1 MQTSLA
7 RRQRRRRNH
16 NGSRSSGSGISRS
29 FLAILPLFLLGMLFA
44 TSLVG
49 FAGAVEVYSAY
60 SKGLE
65 DPKAGLESIDY
76 NQQTVLYDR
85 TGKIQ
90 LAAFGSEN
98 RRVLKFAEIPDVVL
112 DTTTSTEDKTF
123 WGNTGFDPAA
133 ILASLRD
140 ALSGK
145 PRGGSTITQQLV
157 RLKLLPPT
165 TSTLD
170 RKIKE
175 IIQSV
180 RLTQDFPGE
189 EGKQAIISAYL
200 NLNFYGNQ
208 SYGVAAA
215 AKGYFGVTDLSK
227 LTVAQAAIIAGL
239 LQAPS
244 AYDLVANSV
253 PLDDGTIVVPDGA
266 PIVQRRNTILEEM
279 RRDNQEGLLR
289 GKYSDTE
296 LVAAE
301 SEPVVLHPDTQ
312 PRMIAP
318 QFDLMVRQQL
328 ADLVCGPD
336 VATDDCA
343 LVDTGG
349 YKVITTIDVTMQA
362 DAEKWL
368 KAYVFGPNQA
378 TLADDIKYLADLGIT
393 LKTYPEEYKEI
404 LGPSK
409 SGSKV
414 GLRNGNIHNAAL
426 MALDYRTGQVLA
438 YAGSADFYGK
448 IIKDPGKA
456 GQDYFDPEFDALSSG
471 NGRQPGSSFK
481 PINYVVGIQDKSM
494 TAATMFMDVAT
505 NFGGGDI
512 PTYIPHDADGLE
524 RGPVRMRE
532 ALQYSLN
539 IPAVKAASINGVDH
553 LFQRAQDFG
562 LRFPDGSNPGVS
574 IGIGTVEVHPS
585 DLVSAYGAIAD
596 GGTLV
601 QRNMILSITDSR
613 GAKQWSASLQTLKV
627 THPSTPQATY
637 VVTNMLAGNTD
648 PAQNNWWSQYK
659 IVQGGTRRPATLKTG
674 TSDQTQDLFAL
685 GYVAPPT
692 DPNAPALVAGVWAGN
707 SDNAPGHSVMS
718 LEMAAPIWHAFM
730 QDTTK
735 GMPVVDFHQPAGVT
749 WASVDAYSGMLPG
762 PYTTRTYKEVFV
774 DGTVPTQVDTTKVS
788 FDVDSTTNTLWTY
801 DCPGVK
807 VTKGY
812 LNLSQVDSTNPTW
825 QQYDNIWA
833 SRATKGTGV
842 KGGPNNSATSY
853 FYKVGFWTPFGKTWG
868 APFPPT
874 KYCTSN
880 TGSPPPSPIAT
891 PTPVPTDTP
900 VPTEAP
906 TAEPTAPPVPTDTPA
921 PTPSPAPSGLV
932 VMPLSISLFGFAR
945 RRRGQ
950 RGSRPV
956 APLPTKRG
964 RR

>member
-16 NGSRSSGSGISRS
+16 NGSGRAGSGAARS
-29 FLAILPLFLLGMLFA
+29 VAAILPLFLLGMLFA
-44 TSLVG
+44 MSLVG

-65 DPKAGLESIDY
+65 DPKQGLQDIDY
-76 NQQTVLYDR
+76 HQQTVLYDR
-85 TGKIQ
+85 TGKIE

-98 RRVLKFAEIPDVVL
+98 RRVLKFSEIPNVVL

-133 ILASLRD
+133 ILAAFRD

-145 PRGGSTITQQLV
+145 PRGASTITQQLV
-157 RLKLLPPT
+157 RLKLLPAT

-180 RLTQDFPGE
+180 RLTQEFPGND
-189 EGKQAIISAYL
+189 GKQAIITAYL

-215 AKGYFGVTDLSK
+215 AQGYFGITDLSK
-227 LTVAQAAIIAGL
+227 LTIAQAAIIAGL

-253 PLDDGTIVVPDGA
+253 PLDDGTIVVPDTA

-279 RRDNQEGLLR
+279 RRDNQDGLLR
-289 GKYSDTE
+289 GKYTDAS
-296 LVAAE
+296 LVAAQA
-301 SEPVVLHPDTQ
+301 EPVVLHPDTQ
-312 PRMIAP
+312 PTMIAP

-328 ADLVCGPD
+328 ADLVCAPG
-336 VATDDCA
+336 TDPGDCA

-362 DAEKWL
+362 TAEKWL

-378 TLADDIKYLADLGIT
+378 NLADDTKYLAGLGIT
-393 LKTYPEEYKEI
+393 LKTYPDEYKQI
-404 LGPSK
+404 LGPAK

-414 GLRNGNIHNAAL
+414 GLRNGNMHNAAL
-426 MALDYRTGQVLA
+426 IALDYRTGQVLA

-448 IIKDPGKA
+448 AIKDPAKA
-456 GQDYFDPEFDALSSG
+456 GQNYFDPEFDALSSG

-481 PINYVVGIQDKSM
+481 PINYLIGIQDQSM

-505 NFGGGDI
+505 NFGGGGVPD
-512 PTYIPHDADGLE
+512 YIPHDADGLE

-532 ALQYSLN
+532 AIQYSLN
-539 IPAVKAASINGVDH
+539 IPAIKAASINGVDH
-553 LFQRAQDFG
+553 VVQRAEEFG
-562 LRFPDGSNPGVS
+562 LRFPAGSTPGVS
-574 IGIGTVEVHPS
+574 IGIGTVEVHPA

-596 GGTLV
+596 GGTLA
-601 QRNMILSITDSR
+601 QRNMIVSITDAA
-613 GAKQWSASLQTLKV
+613 GVKVWSASQQTLKV
-627 THPSTPQATY
+627 THPSNPQATY

-659 IVQGGTRRPATLKTG
+659 IMQGNTRRPATLKTG
-674 TSDQTQDLFAL
+674 TSDQTADLFAL

-692 DPNAPALVAGVWAGN
+692 DPNAPAIVAGVWAGN
-707 SDNAPGHSVMS
+707 SDNAPGHSVLS

-730 QDTTK
+730 QDVTK
-735 GMPVVDFHQPAGVT
+735 GLPVVDFPQPAGVT
-749 WASVDAYSGMLPG
+749 WADVDAFSGMLPG
-762 PYTTRTYKEVFV
+762 PYTTKIFKEVFV
-774 DGTVPTQVDTTKVS
+774 DGTVPTQVDTTKMS
-788 FDVDSTTNTLWTY
+788 FDVDTTTNKLWTY

-807 VTKGY
+807 VTNGY
-812 LNLSQVDSTNPTW
+812 LDFSQVDANNPTW
-825 QQYDNIWA
+825 QKYDLIWA
-833 SRATKGTGV
+833 ARATQGSGIR
-842 KGGPNNSATSY
+842 GGPNNGPTSY
-853 FYKVGFWTPFGKTWG
+853 FYEVGFWTPFGKTWG
-868 APFPPT
+868 APFPPGSF
-874 KYCTSN
+874 CTSH
-880 TGSPPPSPIAT
+880 TGTPPPSPS
-891 PTPVPTDTP
+891 PTP
-900 VPTEAP
+900 
-906 TAEPTAPPVPTDTPA
+906 TPA
-921 PTPSPAPSGLV
+921 PTPTPTPTPAPTEVPTAAPTPAPTPTNSPSPTPSALLLP
-932 VMPLSISLFGFAR
+932 PLPLYGFVR
-945 RRRGQ
+945 RRRGP

-956 APLPTKRG
+956 APLPTKRP
-964 RR
+964 R

>member
-29 FLAILPLFLLGMLFA
+29 FLAIIPLFLLGMLFA

-65 DPKAGLESIDY
+65 DPKVGLESIDY
-76 NQQTVLYDR
+76 NQQTILYDR

-180 RLTQDFPGE
+180 RLTQDFPGD

-253 PLDDGTIVVPDGA
+253 PLDDGTIVVPDST

-289 GKYSDTE
+289 GKYADTA

-301 SEPVVLHPDTQ
+301 SEPVVLHPDAQ

-343 LVDTGG
+343 RVDTGG

-393 LKTYPEEYKEI
+393 LKTYPEAYKEI

-448 IIKDPGKA
+448 IIKDPGRA

-481 PINYVVGIQDKSM
+481 PINYVVGIQDRTM

-512 PTYIPHDADGLE
+512 PAYIPHDADGLE

-562 LRFPDGSNPGVS
+562 LRFPEGSNPGVS

-601 QRNMILSITDSR
+601 QRNMILSITDS
-613 GAKQWSASLQTLKV
+613 GGGKQWSASLQTLKV

-730 QDTTK
+730 QDVTK
-735 GMPVVDFHQPAGVT
+735 GTPVVDFHQPAGVT

-762 PYTTRTYKEVFV
+762 PYTTRTFKEVFV
-774 DGTVPTQVDTTKVS
+774 DGTVPTVVDTTKVS
-788 FDVDSTTNTLWTY
+788 IDVDSTTNTLWTY

-833 SRATKGTGV
+833 SRAVKGSGV

-853 FYKVGFWTPFGKTWG
+853 FWTPFGKSWG

-906 TAEPTAPPVPTDTPA
+906 TPEPTAPPAPTDTPA

-932 VMPLSISLFGFAR
+932 VVPLSISLFGVAR